1 MENILVQIS
10 NHPKFTNRKRE
21 VCLLVESYNSGGFSV
36 QENSLVQGDSRIE
49 FGFKIFYYE
58 LINSEKVYDI
68 NTREIYYQCS
78 DSAKIAFVN
87 NELKY
92 VTDSNFPNFAYF
104 PTEKDFVIDLKYTNE
119 FSIAGTKYSLPKV
132 NDGDGGERFMTLAEI
147 TALFITNLDTRESGS
162 FFAE

>member
-10 NHPKFTNRKRE
+10 NHPKFPNRKRE
-21 VCLLVESYNSGGFSV
+21 VCLLTESYSSGAFLV
-36 QENSLVQGDSRIE
+36 QENQLVQGVSRIE

-58 LINSEKVYDI
+58 EIEGVKVYDI
-68 NTREIYYQCS
+68 NTREIFYQCS
-78 DSAKIAFVN
+78 DIAKIAFVS

-92 VTDSNFPNFAYF
+92 VTDSSFPNFEYF
-104 PTEKDFVIDLKYTNE
+104 PTEKDFVIDLKYTNQ

-132 NDGDGGERFMTLAEI
+132 SDGNGGERYMTLAEI
-147 TALFITNLDTRESGS
+147 TALFIENLDTRESGS